1 MNTFFDHIL
10 NYVGLHKADYVISDE
25 FYANV
30 KGPRNRKIEAKVYS
44 IVSAVSTSENQMGT
58 RFFVVLDDS
67 YEWAEITGVEY
78 KALDILRDVNDAL
91 EILCE
96 DERGMEIVYD
106 TETCKIKITGKNFKV
121 TRNNVNDIDEFLK
134 ILDAMDD
141 IRWGDFYKR
150 IKEAKHE

>member
-1 MNTFFDHIL
+1 MITFFDHIL

-44 IVSAVSTSENQMGT
+44 ITSAVSTSENQMGP

-67 YEWAEITGVEY
+67 YEWAEITGTEY
-78 KALDILRDVNDAL
+78 KALDILRDVDDAL
-91 EILCE
+91 EILGG
-96 DERGMEIVYD
+96 DEHSVKIEYD
-106 TETCKIKITGKNFKV
+106 TETCKIKITGKSFKI
-121 TRNNVNDIDEFLK
+121 TRDNVNDIDEFLK
-134 ILDAMDD
+134 VVDAMGY
-141 IRWGDFYKR
+141 IRSGEFYER